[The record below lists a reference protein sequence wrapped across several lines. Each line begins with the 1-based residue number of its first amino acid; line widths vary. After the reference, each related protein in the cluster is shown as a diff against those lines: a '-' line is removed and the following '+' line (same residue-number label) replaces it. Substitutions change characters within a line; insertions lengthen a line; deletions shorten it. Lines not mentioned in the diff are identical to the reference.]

1 MISLVTQYLFSGA
14 QKRLF
19 NRRTRAFEPDFEKA
33 ERDYAGPAQAR
44 LKKRKDRIVSGGSLS
59 SGVLDKIRGIGI
71 TTIIVA
77 ACFVFGVFSDMLS
90 DMGTTA
96 SRRTLALAAVL
107 VTLIIMI
114 IHTVRRFGVEAE
126 GPRWP
131 RLLAVLA
138 CGAGLAGLVL
148 GQHEDLVYYA
158 CAGAMLAASAV
169 ELVIINRAHNEYAS
183 RPVPF
188 FEREGEAS

>member
-1 MISLVTQYLFSGA
+1 MNIFFLLSGFLTLKPEMLMALCAVISLVTQYLFSGA

-77 ACFVFGVFSDMLS
+77 ACFAFGVFSEDPVQPRIPA
-90 DMGTTA
+90 G
-96 SRRTLALAAVL
+96 
-107 VTLIIMI
+107 I
-114 IHTVRRFGVEAE
+114 E
-126 GPRWP
+126 GPVRQSLP
-131 RLLAVLA
+131 RQDHRRLRRRDK
-138 CGAGLAGLVL
+138 GRGG
-148 GQHEDLVYYA
+148 DLRR
-158 CAGAMLAASAV
+158 S
-169 ELVIINRAHNEYAS
+169 S
-183 RPVPF
+183 
-188 FEREGEAS
+188 